1 MVGSWNGEAGAAE
14 CTQCTADSSTAA
26 EGATTITECLCN
38 VGHSGDI
45 VDAESVCTACGLATY
60 KGEDG
65 PGECTTCPG
74 AGVTTAATGS
84 TVVTQCLCVAG
95 HSGDI
100 VDTDSECTIRAE
112 GTWNA
117 DVGPGACTE
126 CPEFASTAAEGATTI
141 TDCLCEPGYS
151 GDIAIPTDL
160 CTGCELGTFKPVAG
174 PEACTDCTEN
184 ADTAVTG
191 AAEIGECR
199 CLAGFGRDGPIVA
212 EENTC
217 DACAEDTFKA
227 QLVRG

>member
-1 MVGSWNGEAGAAE
+1 M
-14 CTQCTADSSTAA
+14 
-26 EGATTITECLCN
+26 
-38 VGHSGDI
+38 
-45 VDAESVCTACGLATY
+45 
-60 KGEDG
+60 
-65 PGECTTCPG
+65 
-74 AGVTTAATGS
+74 
-84 TVVTQCLCVAG
+84 VTQCLCIAG
-95 HSGDI
+95 YSGDI
-100 VDTDSECTIRAE
+100 VSTDSECIICAL

-117 DVGPGACTE
+117 DVGPGVCTTCPEFATTAEEGATDITACLCEAGFTGDIAIPTDRCFGCELGTYKPTVGPGACTD

-151 GDIAIPTDL
+151 GDITIPTDL

>member
-1 MVGSWNGEAGAAE
+1 M
-14 CTQCTADSSTAA
+14 
-26 EGATTITECLCN
+26 
-38 VGHSGDI
+38 
-45 VDAESVCTACGLATY
+45 
-60 KGEDG
+60 
-65 PGECTTCPG
+65 
-74 AGVTTAATGS
+74 
-84 TVVTQCLCVAG
+84 VTQCLCVAG

-141 TDCLCEPGYS
+141 TECLCEPGYS

-160 CTGCELGTFKPVAG
+160 CTGCEIGTFKPTAG

-184 ADTAVTG
+184 ADTMFTG

-212 EENTC
+212 EEDTC
-217 DACAEDTFKA
+217 DACAENTFKA
-227 QLVRG
+227 QPVRG